1 MLLLRSIF
9 LRRIPRVASRIRPP
23 NNSAA
28 VPLADAVVSRITDVA
43 ERHTPAEMPPT
54 ATAILV
60 ENLSSLATHEKPY
73 TRAGEEL
80 LTIRIVDIGKDMNA

>member
-1 MLLLRSIF
+1 M
-9 LRRIPRVASRIRPP
+9 RRIPRVASRIRPA
-23 NNSAA
+23 NSSAA
-28 VPLADAVVSRITDVA
+28 VPVADAVGSRITDVA

-60 ENLSSLATHEKPY
+60 ENLSSLTTHEKTY

-80 LTIRIVDIGKDMNA
+80 LTIWIVEIGKEINA